1 MKALISVND
10 YIMDYEDNQGQ
21 RILEIVE
28 DDAVFPVHSDMTWI
42 DCPGLAD
49 GSSEGAI
56 TSYKCL
62 YWYKDNAFSLIP
74 VDPNPVVD

>member
-28 DDAVFPVHSDMTWI
+28 DDAVFPVHSVMTWI

-56 TSYKCL
+56 TSYECL

-74 VDPNPVVD
+74 VDPNRVVD